1 MPHFSKNL
9 LLIQS
14 GNKDEEH
21 EMTNL
26 REAIRLIC
34 ASNFSNR
41 TIGRMTG
48 FAHNTISKYRNK
60 LRDSKQAPDAILS
73 LNDRQLSKM
82 FVGYRGCTSEKRMP
96 DWNFIHSKMQARH
109 QTLLQ
114 LWEEYCVINPVDAYS
129 YSQFTYYYREH
140 IARIDVSMRQI
151 YYAGEIVFVDYAGR
165 TVPWFDESSGQE
177 RRAKIF
183 LGVLGCSSCS
193 FARASASQ
201 KLEDWIEA
209 HIKMFEYF
217 GGCPQV
223 VVSDNLKSAVT
234 RPGYIP
240 IINRSYLECIRHYNT
255 AIDPARIK
263 KPKDKA
269 KVEAG
274 VLFIYRWIIAQL
286 CRQKFFSIDEI
297 NAAISPL
304 LEKFNNRPFKRLPGS
319 RRSRF
324 EELDKPKLK
333 PLPAEPFEYAE
344 WINAQKVPSDY
355 HVYVKQHAY
364 SVPFQL
370 VGERVEARITHRAV
384 EFFHLNKRVAIHQR
398 NEEPGAFTTNPDH
411 RPPQH
416 RAYASQTAESFFAW
430 AQRIGP
436 STQKLIAA
444 QFEDKP
450 EYSTLGRKACMQL
463 EKLCR
468 SHGEQRFEAACMRA
482 VEIGSLTLKSVRS
495 ILQHHLES
503 PIHDGEPIQPELPL
517 HYHLRGAQ
525 YYLEGRVQQ

>member
-1 MPHFSKNL
+1 MH
-9 LLIQS
+9 
-14 GNKDEEH
+14 
-21 EMTNL
+21 NL
-26 REAIRLIC
+26 REAIRLVGTT
-34 ASNFSNR
+34 NFSNR

-48 FAHNTISKYRNK
+48 ISHNTVSKYRVRV
-60 LRDSKQAPDAILS
+60 RDSGRSLDEILS
-73 LNDRQLSKM
+73 YNDRQLAAI
-82 FVGYRGCTSEKRMP
+82 FIGPRGFATDKRMP
-96 DWNFIHSKMQARH
+96 DWNFIHFRMQARH
-109 QTLLQ
+109 QTLLE
-114 LWEEYCVINPVDAYS
+114 LWEEYCLINPADAYS
-129 YSQFTYYYREH
+129 YSQFTHYYREH
-140 IARIDVSMRQI
+140 IAHIDVSMRQI

-165 TVPWFDESSGQE
+165 TIPWFDEVSGQE
-177 RRAKIF
+177 RRAQIF
-183 LGVLGCSSCS
+183 LGVLGCSNYS
-193 FARASASQ
+193 FVWASASQ

-209 HIKMFEYF
+209 HVKMFEYF

-234 RPGYIP
+234 RPGSFP

-255 AIDPARIK
+255 AVDPARIK
-263 KPKDKA
+263 RPKDKA

-274 VLFIYRWIIAQL
+274 VLFIYRWILVQSS
-286 CRQKFFSIDEI
+286 RQKFFSIDEI
-297 NAAISPL
+297 NAAIGPL

-324 EELDKPKLK
+324 EELDKPQLK
-333 PLPAEPFEYAE
+333 PLPADPFEYAE
-344 WINAQKVPSDY
+344 WVSAQKVPSDY

-370 VGERVEARITHRAV
+370 VRESVEARITHRTI

-398 NEEPGAFTTNPDH
+398 RGEPGAFTTNPDH

-416 RAYASQTAESFFAW
+416 RAYASKTADSFYVW
-430 AQRIGP
+430 AQRVGP
-436 STQKLIAA
+436 SSQKLIAA

-450 EYSTLGRKACMQL
+450 EHSTLGQKACMQL

-468 SHGEQRFEAACMRA
+468 SYGEQRFEAACGRA

-495 ILQHHLES
+495 ILQHHMELIE
-503 PIHDGEPIQPELPL
+503 DELPIQPELPL

-525 YYLEGRVQQ
+525 YYHEGRIQ